1 MKRDTRS
8 DKGFSRTGAVK
19 GPSRIAAST
28 NKPRVKAAGSATPAG
43 GTTSSPAL
51 YEKRIMTGRVLG
63 AILPQITR
71 PAFAKR
77 PAPAVRLILDWAEI
91 VGAALAAQSEP
102 RRVSAGTL
110 TIACTGPVAL
120 ELQHLAP
127 QLIERIN
134 THCGPLRSGRDL
146 RFDDG
151 TVLVRKIRIVQDP
164 AVVRSVS
171 PAARPTPQPVAIP
184 GIKDGELHD
193 TLARLGG
200 HIRRRPRR

>member
-1 MKRDTRS
+1 
-8 DKGFSRTGAVK
+8 
-19 GPSRIAAST
+19 
-28 NKPRVKAAGSATPAG
+28 
-43 GTTSSPAL
+43 
-51 YEKRIMTGRVLG
+51 MTGRALG

-164 AVVRSVS
+164 AVLRPVS

-193 TLARLGG
+193 TLARLGA

>member
-1 MKRDTRS
+1 MPPASSAPATRTR
-8 DKGFSRTGAVK
+8 KGRGMEAAQK
-19 GPSRIAAST
+19 EGPPERRS
-28 NKPRVKAAGSATPAG
+28 
-43 GTTSSPAL
+43 
-51 YEKRIMTGRVLG
+51 MTGRALG
-63 AILPQITR
+63 AILPQVTR
-71 PAFAKR
+71 PAFNKKA
-77 PAPAVRLILDWAEI
+77 APAVRLIMDWAEI
-91 VGAALAAQSEP
+91 VGPALAAQTEP

-151 TVLVRKIRIVQDP
+151 TILVRKIRIVQDP
-164 AVVRSVS
+164 CVMRPVT
-171 PAARPTPQPVAIP
+171 PAARPAPSPVRISDMKEGA
-184 GIKDGELHD
+184 LQD

-200 HIRRRPRR
+200 YIRSRPRR